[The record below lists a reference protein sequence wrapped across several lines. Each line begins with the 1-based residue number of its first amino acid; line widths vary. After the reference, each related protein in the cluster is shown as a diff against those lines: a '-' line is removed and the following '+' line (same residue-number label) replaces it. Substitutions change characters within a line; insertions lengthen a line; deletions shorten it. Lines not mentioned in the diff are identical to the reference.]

1 MHCVHHLIFYFWSRR
16 IFEIWSFTPL
26 YVKGKAA
33 KWNQR
38 SSAYIFHVSWLL
50 NQVFSLTARISCSK
64 LKLQSNSTL
73 TNGWGTS
80 SFSHSEKCLP
90 CRTLFSSTWGIT
102 RRHNVNANPAQK
114 GVKRG
119 NVPPSATCA
128 CVPQCLFKHYWI
140 LHYADW
146 WGNDLIMTPTLIN
159 VTLSITQNSRSNRF
173 TEDLSL

>member
-50 NQVFSLTARISCSK
+50 NQVFSLTARNLSCN
-64 LKLQSNSTL
+64 QTL
-73 TNGWGTS
+73 HWRMDEGLAHSAIQKNVYHAGHYSQALEGSRGGT
-80 SFSHSEKCLP
+80 
-90 CRTLFSSTWGIT
+90 TWMPT
-102 RRHNVNANPAQK
+102 QHKK